1 MGNGGNE
8 LLKKY
13 EILKSE
19 LTIKNSPIRN
29 RNVSFKADLHIH
41 TCLSPCGDLEM
52 SPRNIIQ
59 TAKEKGLDIIAIT
72 DHNSTRNV
80 KTCMELGKK
89 NNLFVIGGCEI
100 NTQEEVHCL
109 AFFADLQVLDEFQQ
123 YLDEH
128 LPDIKNDASLFGHQV
143 AVDEFDNIIYEEEK
157 LLIAALDVDLET
169 VAEKVLSMG
178 GVFIPAHI
186 DKSKNSIFSQLG
198 FMPFGLKYSA
208 LEVSWRTS
216 VEKFIEKY
224 PKLGKEN
231 FIQSSDAHYLEDIG
245 KVYTELMMEKLD
257 WENFVKEFAP

>member
-1 MGNGGNE
+1 
-8 LLKKY
+8 
-13 EILKSE
+13 
-19 LTIKNSPIRN
+19 
-29 RNVSFKADLHIH
+29 
-41 TCLSPCGDLEM
+41 
-52 SPRNIIQ
+52 
-59 TAKEKGLDIIAIT
+59 
-72 DHNSTRNV
+72 
-80 KTCMELGKK
+80 MELGHK

-109 AFFADLQVLDEFQQ
+109 AYFRDLQLLNEFQQ

-216 VEKFIEKY
+216 VPKFIEKY
-224 PKLGKEN
+224 PKLGNEK

-245 KVYTELMMEKLD
+245 KVYTEFMMEKLD

>member
-1 MGNGGNE
+1 ME
-8 LLKKY
+8 
-13 EILKSE
+13 SE
-19 LTIKNSPIRN
+19 FSIKNPPLRGLEG
-29 RNVSFKADLHIH
+29 RFKADLHIH

-59 TAKEKGLDIIAIT
+59 KAIEQGLDIIAIT

-80 KTCMELGKK
+80 KTCMELGYR

-109 AFFADLQVLDEFQQ
+109 AYFPDLQVLNEFQD

-128 LPDIKNDASLFGHQV
+128 LPDIKNDTSLFGFQV

-169 VAEKVLSMG
+169 VAEKVISMG

-198 FMPFGLKYSA
+198 FIPFDLKYSA
-208 LEVSWRTS
+208 LEVSWRTTI
-216 VEKFIEKY
+216 EKFVEKY
-224 PKLGKEN
+224 PKLEHEK
-231 FIQSSDAHYLEDIG
+231 FIRCSDAHYLEDIG
-245 KVYTELMMEKLD
+245 KVYTEFMMEKLD